1 MHYCVAV
8 IRPKEGPLSLASIL
22 APFCG
27 DPDLAALGGAVP
39 EFQEDED
46 ANFDDEAQAKGY
58 WYNPD
63 AHWDWWEEGGRWE
76 GLWGYDL
83 APIPLAD
90 LPDPETYE
98 PTEAEER
105 AIRLDYESLLAKIE
119 RHGESR
125 ERKRPKSFDDFRR
138 THIRFRECAEP
149 YAYVDADGSWVEG
162 GVPFWDYVRSLPKD
176 DYTVD
181 VVDCHC

>member
-46 ANFDDEAQAKGY
+46 ADFDDEAQAKGY
-58 WYNPD
+58 WYNPG

-83 APIPLAD
+83 APIALAD

-176 DYTVD
+176 DFTVD